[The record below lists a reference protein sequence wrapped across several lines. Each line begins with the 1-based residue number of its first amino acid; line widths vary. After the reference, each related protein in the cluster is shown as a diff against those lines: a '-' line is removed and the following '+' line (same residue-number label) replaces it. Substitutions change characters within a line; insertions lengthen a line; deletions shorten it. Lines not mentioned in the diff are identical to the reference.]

1 MIYIGDQLYINYM
14 NWEGKE
20 KFLEF
25 LNKKSYTLERS
36 AFSQKQIDDL
46 GGDGLFYDGWQPG
59 SGEVKLSF
67 RDLVYLK
74 ILAVLQEY
82 GVKNEKFSTL
92 RKSFYQEKQDESGDD
107 LESMFTSEVAIGSV
121 FNGTEVFLCF
131 SASGEATFYD
141 PLYFI
146 TLRNPDKSHFV
157 WIALHSIINE
167 ILINV
172 KKKPI
177 VIELGL
183 SDIVQQ

>member
-1 MIYIGDQLYINYM
+1 MIYIGDQLYMNYM

-25 LNKKSYTLERS
+25 LNKKSYTLEKS

-46 GGDGLFYDGWQPG
+46 GKDGLFYNGWQAG
-59 SGEVKLSF
+59 SREGKFSF
-67 RDLVYLK
+67 RDLAYLK
-74 ILAVLQEY
+74 ILAILQEY
-82 GVKNEKFSTL
+82 GVKKEKFSPL

-131 SASGEATFYD
+131 YASGEATFYD
-141 PLYFI
+141 PIYFI
-146 TLRNPDKSHFV
+146 SLRNPDKSHFV
-157 WIALHSIINE
+157 LIALHSIINE
-167 ILINV
+167 ILINI

-177 VIELGL
+177 VIEFRL